1 MAILSKEDFFTAIKT
16 RVGDDVSDDA
26 MKFIEDITDTY
37 NSLTESGEKEDGED
51 WKSKYEELDKSWRE
65 KYKARFFEGS
75 NTDSSNETTKEKA
88 KEEQENDVKDDGEN
102 VSFDDLF
109 EEREG

>member
-37 NSLTESGEKEDGED
+37 NSLTESSAKDDGED
-51 WKSKYEELDKSWRE
+51 WKAKYDELDKTWRE

-75 NTDSSNETTKEKA
+75 NTESSNETSKEKA
-88 KEEQENDVKDDGEN
+88 KEEQEKDVKEDGEE

>member
-1 MAILSKEDFFTAIKT
+1 MAILDKEKFFSSIKQ
-16 RVGDDVSDDA
+16 RVGDDVSDEA
-26 MKFIEDITDTY
+26 MQFIEDMTDTY
-37 NSLTESGEKEDGED
+37 NSLTEVGAKEDGED

-75 NTDSSNETTKEKA
+75 NIDSSNETSKEKI
-88 KEEQENDVKDDGEN
+88 KKEQENDVKDDSED

>member
-1 MAILSKEDFFTAIKT
+1 MAILDKESFFASIKT

-26 MKFIEDITDTY
+26 MKFIEDMTDTY
-37 NSLTESGEKEDGED
+37 NSLTEKTETEDEED
-51 WKSKYEELDKSWRE
+51 WKSKYEELDKTWRE
-65 KYKARFFEGS
+65 KYKARFFESS
-75 NTDSSNETTKEKA
+75 NTDSSNETS
-88 KEEQENDVKDDGEN
+88 KEEVKKEQEADVKDDGED